1 MLKVLIRGGGDVAS
15 GIAVRLHHT
24 GIKVIITEIPRP
36 LALRRYVSFAEA
48 VYSNSVIIEEIS
60 GNLVQSIPEIINCH
74 KVGNIPVVVDEDLVI
89 CSKLAVSAVIDAR
102 MLKKGVRIFD
112 DPTCLKIGIG
122 PGFLPGENCD
132 CVVESKRGPF
142 LGRVYWNN
150 SVENDSG
157 IPEIV
162 GGFERERVLR
172 SPLEGLFKA
181 YARIGDLVE
190 KGEAL
195 AEVNGQKIT
204 APLQG
209 IVRGLL
215 HDGLQVTTNMKVGDI
230 DPRSDP
236 MLCSI
241 VSDKALAIGGGV
253 LEALLSL
260 SENRSKLSAQ
270 A

>member
-15 GIAVRLHHT
+15 GIAVRLHHS
-24 GIKVIITEIPRP
+24 GVKVIVTEISKP

-60 GNLVQSIPEIINCH
+60 GNLVQSIHEIINCH
-74 KVGNIPVVVDEDLVI
+74 RAGYIPIIVDEDLGI
-89 CSKLAVSAVIDAR
+89 CSNLAVSAVVDAR
-102 MLKKGVRIFD
+102 MLKKGVKIFD
-112 DPTCLKIGIG
+112 NPTCLKIGIG

-132 CVVESKRGPF
+132 CVIESKRGPF

-150 SVENDSG
+150 SAENDSG

-162 GGFERERVLR
+162 SGFEHERVLR
-172 SPLEGLFKA
+172 APVEGSFKA
-181 YARIGDLVE
+181 NSRIGDLVE
-190 KGEAL
+190 NGEAV

-204 APLQG
+204 APFHG
-209 IVRGLL
+209 IIRGLL
-215 HDGLQVTTNMKVGDI
+215 HDGVQVTINMKVGDI

-236 MLCSI
+236 LLCSM

-260 SENRSKLSAQ
+260 SDNRSKLSSQ
-270 A
+270 E